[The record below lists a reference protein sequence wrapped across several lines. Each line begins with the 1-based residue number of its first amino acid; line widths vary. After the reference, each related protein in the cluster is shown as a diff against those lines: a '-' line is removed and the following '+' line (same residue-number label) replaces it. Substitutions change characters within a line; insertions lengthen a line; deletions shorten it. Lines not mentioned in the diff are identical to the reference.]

1 VDLDQFQAAVEFRR
15 HPQLRGRPVI
25 VGGNG
30 DPQEPRKVVTCA
42 SYPAR
47 AYGVRAGMPFR
58 AAARRCPEGVFLPLD
73 TAAYEEASE
82 EVMELLRTFPGRV
95 EVWGWDEAFLAA
107 DTDDPLALAARI
119 RAAIAELSL
128 TCAIGIGDNKLTAK
142 LATGFAKSAGKS
154 SAAPADEPGAATGT
168 FVLTAANWTE
178 VMAHRP
184 VDALWGVGKRIAAR
198 MAALGIHTVADL
210 MSADRTRLAAEFG
223 PATGPYLWVLGHGS
237 GDTDVVTEPRV
248 PVGRSRS
255 RTFPRDLTDPAEIR
269 AEVTPHRHPGRRG
282 SGRGGPR
289 HHPRLGHRAHQHLL
303 HPQQAGQTPR
313 THHGRGDHR
322 RDRAARGRPLRP
334 RPPDPIARRATG
346 IHRRVSTPTPRAG
359 HPGRGRA
366 ARMLGAM
373 AFAAMVAH
381 ESEGGIGLVRE
392 EVQESFL
399 DSGAGDRV
407 TIAVHYSSANY
418 KDALAIT
425 PRGGVVRSYPIIPG
439 IDLAGEVVASDSP
452 DFAVG
457 DTVVAHGYG
466 IGVSRHGGFAEYA
479 KVPAD
484 WVVRLDG
491 LSAEDAAT
499 IGTAGFTAALSVVA
513 LLDHG
518 LTPDDGPVLVTGA
531 SGGVGSVAV
540 DILAGLG
547 FEVVASTGKPD
558 AADRLRELG
567 ATEVIG
573 RLPEDP
579 DAKIRPLGST
589 RWPAAVDSVGGRSLA
604 YVLSCIGYRGAVAAS
619 GLTGGADLPTTVMP
633 FILRGVCLLG
643 VDSVEYPIA
652 ERRALWSRLATDLRP
667 GHLDLLRNVA
677 PVTEAERVLR
687 SIKDG
692 THSGR
697 TVFRVA
703 GAF

>member
-1 VDLDQFQAAVEFRR
+1 MARWLLHVDLDQFQAAVEFRR

-47 AYGVRAGMPFR
+47 AYGVRAGMPLR

-269 AEVTPHRHPGRRG
+269 AEVTRIATQVAEEAAEAGRV
-282 SGRGGPR
+282 
-289 HHPRLGHRAHQHLL
+289 
-303 HPQQAGQTPR
+303 T
-313 THHGRGDHR
+313 T
-322 RDRAARGRPLRP
+322 
-334 RPPDPIARRATG
+334 
-346 IHRRVSTPTPRAG
+346 RVSVTVRTSTFYTRSKQAKLPEPTTD
-359 HPGRGRA
+359 
-366 ARMLGAM
+366 
-373 AFAAMVAH
+373 V
-381 ESEGGIGLVRE
+381 
-392 EVQESFL
+392 
-399 DSGAGDRV
+399 
-407 TIAVHYSSANY
+407 
-418 KDALAIT
+418 
-425 PRGGVVRSYPIIPG
+425 
-439 IDLAGEVVASDSP
+439 
-452 DFAVG
+452 
-457 DTVVAHGYG
+457 
-466 IGVSRHGGFAEYA
+466 
-479 KVPAD
+479 
-484 WVVRLDG
+484 
-491 LSAEDAAT
+491 AT
-499 IGTAGFTAALSVVA
+499 IVETALRV
-513 LLDHG
+513 
-518 LTPDDGPVLVTGA
+518 
-531 SGGVGSVAV
+531 
-540 DILAGLG
+540 
-547 FEVVASTGKPD
+547 
-558 AADRLRELG
+558 ADRFDLDR
-567 ATEVIG
+567 
-573 RLPEDP
+573 P
-579 DAKIRPLGST
+579 IR
-589 RWPAAVDSVGGRSLA
+589 
-604 YVLSCIGYRGAVAAS
+604 
-619 GLTGGADLPTTVMP
+619 
-633 FILRGVCLLG
+633 LLG
-643 VDSVEYPIA
+643 V
-652 ERRALWSRLATDLRP
+652 RLEFT
-667 GHLDLLRNVA
+667 
-677 PVTEAERVLR
+677 
-687 SIKDG
+687 
-692 THSGR
+692 
-697 TVFRVA
+697 A
-703 GAF
+703 G